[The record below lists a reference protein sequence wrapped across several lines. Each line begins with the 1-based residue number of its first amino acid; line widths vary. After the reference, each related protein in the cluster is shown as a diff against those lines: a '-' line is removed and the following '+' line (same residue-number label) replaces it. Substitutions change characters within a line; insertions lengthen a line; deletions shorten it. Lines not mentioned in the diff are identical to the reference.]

1 MNTSMRRFLTQ
12 MAYGICLLFMYSCV
26 ALGQCSSSHLPE
38 QLQRKL
44 AEYKEWKM
52 VDVGSLT
59 RDDQRTWQNEHP
71 KECPGLTEG
80 RFIDEQ
86 PSFVIALVRRS
97 GNKLFQQVLAFR
109 PGDVTYEPIPLGVP
123 SEVAIVHMLIK
134 LPPGKYM
141 NFERD
146 VTIRTLRDVVALTQI
161 NAHSTLYYWRNGEF
175 HSLNY
180 SE

>member
-1 MNTSMRRFLTQ
+1 
-12 MAYGICLLFMYSCV
+12 
-26 ALGQCSSSHLPE
+26 
-38 QLQRKL
+38 
-44 AEYKEWKM
+44 M
-52 VDVGSLT
+52 VDVASLI

-71 KECPGLTEG
+71 NECPGLTEG

-123 SEVAIVHMLIK
+123 SEVAIVHVLIK

-161 NAHSTLYYWRNGEF
+161 NAHSTLYYWRNGKF
-175 HSLNY
+175 RSLNY